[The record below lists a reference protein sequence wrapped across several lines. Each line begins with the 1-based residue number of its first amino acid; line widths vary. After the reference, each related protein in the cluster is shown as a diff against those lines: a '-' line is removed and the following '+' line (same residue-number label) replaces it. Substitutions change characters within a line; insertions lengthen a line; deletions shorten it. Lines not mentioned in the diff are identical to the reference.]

1 MLITSEPFEEAE
13 EADEEPFKSGYESL
27 PFQPK
32 KPRRKLSLHKIIS
45 GIGHLLGANAGS
57 SPVAGKK
64 NQLNGKEEE
73 PDQFDPEVWLKTMAD
88 KDYAPLSSHCV
99 RALCDKMYDK
109 RKAAA
114 VEIEK

>member
-1 MLITSEPFEEAE
+1 MSDKKLLTSELVEEAE
-13 EADEEPFKSGYESL
+13 EAEEEFKSGYESL
-27 PFQPK
+27 PIQPK
-32 KPRRKLSLHKIIS
+32 APRRKFSINKIIS
-45 GIGHLLGANAGS
+45 GIGHLLKPNAC
-57 SPVAGKK
+57 SPVGKK
-64 NQLNGKEEE
+64 SNLNEKEDEL
-73 PDQFDPEVWLKTMAD
+73 DPEVWFKTMAD

>member
-1 MLITSEPFEEAE
+1 MSDKKLLTSESVEEAE
-13 EADEEPFKSGYESL
+13 EADEDFKSGYESL
-27 PFQPK
+27 PIQPK
-32 KPRRKLSLHKIIS
+32 SLRRNFSLNRIIS
-45 GIGHLLGANAGS
+45 GIGHLLVPNAC
-57 SPVAGKK
+57 SPVGRRINIFGKADK
-64 NQLNGKEEE
+64 
-73 PDQFDPEVWLKTMAD
+73 FDSKVWFKAMAD